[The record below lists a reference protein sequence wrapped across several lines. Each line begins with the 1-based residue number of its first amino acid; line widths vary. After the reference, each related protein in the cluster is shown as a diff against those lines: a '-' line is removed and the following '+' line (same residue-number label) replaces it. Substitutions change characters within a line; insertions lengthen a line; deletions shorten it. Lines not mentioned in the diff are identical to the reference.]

1 MNFRQLNE
9 SFDKMNKE
17 LLSEES
23 YTPKVRRIQ
32 SVDGS
37 GRIIN
42 QYYEEPDFENR
53 AKGDRN
59 VKEITNKQYND
70 FLMNGKLSEEVTPDN
85 AFNELEGM
93 IERYGADDVLHELAR
108 AIGNHELSRSLEYI
122 KRMYGE
128 YDDVDESLKESIDP
142 LVIYRALGTYKVT
155 PKSNYDSHISNAR
168 LVNDL
173 RDFTSADEIMDY
185 YIKYGF
191 AQSKDDF
198 IVLDETLKESE
209 IGAIAYASYNGPDV
223 YSDGYAVYG
232 YYDEDCRALESS
244 DWCDD
249 WECVKNKVHEY
260 ISRGDVVKIK
270 NNETG
275 YSMTITPDEYF
286 NDFEGDFP
294 IEELSESRG
303 NYGHEGPFW
312 YYTKHGIGPGTLP
325 KDVQVVDIYEDD
337 DFGTY
342 VALDSVLTADEL
354 QEYELK
360 EQTPPER

>member
-17 LLSEES
+17 LLNEES
-23 YTPKVRRIQ
+23 YTPKVRRVQ
-32 SVDGS
+32 SVDGT
-37 GRIIN
+37 GRTIN

-59 VKEITNKQYND
+59 VKEITDKQYND
-70 FLMNGKLSEEVTPDN
+70 FLMTGKLSEEVTPDN
-85 AFNELEGM
+85 AFGELEDM
-93 IERYGADDVLHELAR
+93 IERYGADDILHELAR
-108 AIGNHELSRSLEYI
+108 AIGSYELSRSLEYI

-128 YDDVDESLKESIDP
+128 YDNVDESLKESADP
-142 LVIYRALGTYKVT
+142 LVIYKALGTYKVT

-185 YIKYGF
+185 FIKYGF

-198 IVLDETLKESE
+198 IVLDE
-209 IGAIAYASYNGPDV
+209 A
-223 YSDGYAVYG
+223 
-232 YYDEDCRALESS
+232 
-244 DWCDD
+244 
-249 WECVKNKVHEY
+249 
-260 ISRGDVVKIK
+260 
-270 NNETG
+270 
-275 YSMTITPDEYF
+275 
-286 NDFEGDFP
+286 
-294 IEELSESRG
+294 RG